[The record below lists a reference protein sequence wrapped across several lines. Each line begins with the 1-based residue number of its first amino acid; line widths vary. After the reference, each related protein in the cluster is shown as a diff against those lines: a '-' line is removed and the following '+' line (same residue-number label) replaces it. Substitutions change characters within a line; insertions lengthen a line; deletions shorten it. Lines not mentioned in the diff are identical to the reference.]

1 MDIQNYGLTIPLP
14 NGWDGRIYRQTP
26 LDAIT
31 LEATSARLAPIADD
45 SFIQTE
51 QGMGSADIYVRLS
64 DIGPP
69 PPYLGKG
76 NDWQIV
82 SSPPPIQPVDLQ
94 DFIEGHSLPAG
105 VASAMVINNRAFMLY
120 VGFGTWPSQ
129 AQLNQMNQI
138 LSQLQVEAEP
148 VPAASS

>member
-1 MDIQNYGLTIPLP
+1 VDIQDYGLTIPLP

-31 LEATSARLAPIADD
+31 LEATSARLASIADD

-69 PPYLGKG
+69 PPYLG
-76 NDWQIV
+76 
-82 SSPPPIQPVDLQ
+82 
-94 DFIEGHSLPAG
+94 
-105 VASAMVINNRAFMLY
+105 
-120 VGFGTWPSQ
+120 
-129 AQLNQMNQI
+129 
-138 LSQLQVEAEP
+138 
-148 VPAASS
+148 